1 MMISRS
7 QKIRLGIFITVSL
20 AILFIAIAVLS
31 VDRFLQK
38 RDIYY
43 VAYHDISI
51 SGLDVGSAVKYLGI
65 TVGSV
70 QDIEIDPED
79 INRIIIKVGIKKGTP
94 IRNDVR
100 ADISTISITGIK
112 LIELRGGTNEAPL
125 LKPGEFIQTGTS
137 FADEISGKAEVIA
150 DKIELL
156 LNNLLVI
163 TQDNNR
169 QRLNQLLEESAGTMA
184 QLNTMLSTNKTGIAS
199 SLKNIDSLTHYL
211 AATSQSMQVTMA
223 ALENV
228 ATSDTLLMTLRNITK
243 IVGKLTEADIYTLVE
258 RLNASAENANQI
270 MIEMDNLI
278 RYNRSKINQTL
289 DDLNET
295 ARALNNA
302 ARQIDEN
309 PAILLGGSEPHNP
322 PDKKLEKR

>member
-184 QLNTMLSTNKTGIAS
+184 QLNTMLSTNKTGIVS

-211 AATSQSMQVTMA
+211 AATV
-223 ALENV
+223 
-228 ATSDTLLMTLRNITK
+228 
-243 IVGKLTEADIYTLVE
+243 
-258 RLNASAENANQI
+258 
-270 MIEMDNLI
+270 
-278 RYNRSKINQTL
+278 NRC
-289 DDLNET
+289 
-295 ARALNNA
+295 R
-302 ARQIDEN
+302 
-309 PAILLGGSEPHNP
+309 
-322 PDKKLEKR
+322 